1 MKVVLRTDVNGLGYK
16 GDIVSISDGYA
27 QNKLIPQGL
36 AYLATAG
43 AEKEAEKMR
52 QARELRA
59 SEEKAMAEEM
69 ASRMENETLTIA
81 MNAGEG
87 GKLFGSVSATD
98 ISEALSDQKNITIDK
113 KLITIAE
120 SIKEIG
126 TYQVDVKP
134 HPDVEFTIS
143 LDVVTETN

>member
-1 MKVVLRTDVNGLGYK
+1 MKVVLRADVDGLGYK

-36 AYLATAG
+36 AFKATAG

-52 QARELRA
+52 QSRELRA

-69 ASRMENETLTIA
+69 ATRMENEALSITV
-81 MNAGEG
+81 NAGDG

-98 ISEALSDQKNITIDK
+98 ISEALSDQKNIMIDK

-120 SIKEIG
+120 SIKEVG
-126 TYQVDVKP
+126 TYQVGIKP

-143 LDVVTETN
+143 LDVVAESN

>member
-1 MKVVLRTDVNGLGYK
+1 MKVVLRTDVAGLGYK

-69 ASRMENETLTIA
+69 ASRMESETLTIA

>member
-1 MKVVLRTDVNGLGYK
+1 MKVVLRTDVDGLGYK
-16 GDIVSISDGYA
+16 GDIVLISDGYA

>member
-1 MKVVLRTDVNGLGYK
+1 MKVVLRTDVDGLGYK

-59 SEEKAMAEEM
+59 SEEKAMAEEI

-113 KLITIAE
+113 KLITVAQ

-126 TYQVDVKP
+126 TYQVEVKP

>member
-1 MKVVLRTDVNGLGYK
+1 MKVVLRTDVDGLGYK

-126 TYQVDVKP
+126 TYQVDVKA
-134 HPDVEFTIS
+134 HPDVEFSIS

>member
-1 MKVVLRTDVNGLGYK
+1 MKVVLRTDVDGLGYK
-16 GDIVSISDGYA
+16 GDIVLISDGYA

-113 KLITIAE
+113 KLITVAQ

-143 LDVVTETN
+143 LDVITETN

>member
-1 MKVVLRTDVNGLGYK
+1 MKVVLRTDVDGLGDK
-16 GDIVSISDGYA
+16 GDIVLISDGYA
-27 QNKLIPQGL
+27 QYKLIPQGL

-143 LDVVTETN
+143 LDDVTETN

>member
-1 MKVVLRTDVNGLGYK
+1 MKVVLRTDVDGLGYK

-43 AEKEAEKMR
+43 AEKDDEKMR

-143 LDVVTETN
+143 LDVITETN

>member
-1 MKVVLRTDVNGLGYK
+1 MKVVLRTDVDGLGYK
-16 GDIVSISDGYA
+16 GDIVLISDGYA

-113 KLITIAE
+113 KLITVAQ

-126 TYQVDVKP
+126 IYQVEVKP

>member
-1 MKVVLRTDVNGLGYK
+1 MKVVLRTDVDGLGYK

-27 QNKLIPQGL
+27 QNKLIPQGM

-59 SEEKAMAEEM
+59 SEEKAMAEEI

-113 KLITIAE
+113 KLIKIAE

>member
-1 MKVVLRTDVNGLGYK
+1 MKVVLRTDVDGLGYK

-59 SEEKAMAEEM
+59 SEERAMAEEM

>member
-1 MKVVLRTDVNGLGYK
+1 MKVVLRTDVDGLGYK

-126 TYQVDVKP
+126 TYQVDVKA

>member
-1 MKVVLRTDVNGLGYK
+1 MKVVLRADVDGLGYK

-113 KLITIAE
+113 KLITVAQ

-126 TYQVDVKP
+126 TYQVEVKP

>member
-1 MKVVLRTDVNGLGYK
+1 MKVVLRNDVEGLGYK
-16 GDIVSISDGYA
+16 GDIVTISDGYA

-36 AYLATAG
+36 AFKATAG
-43 AEKEAEKMR
+43 AEREAEKMR

-59 SEEKAMAEEM
+59 SEEKAVAEEM

-113 KLITIAE
+113 KLIKIAE

>member
-1 MKVVLRTDVNGLGYK
+1 MKVVLRTDVDGLGYK

-36 AYLATAG
+36 SYLATVG

>member
-1 MKVVLRTDVNGLGYK
+1 MKVVLRTDVDGLGYK

-36 AYLATAG
+36 AYLATVG

>member
-1 MKVVLRTDVNGLGYK
+1 MKVVLRTDVDGLGYK

-113 KLITIAE
+113 KLITVAQ

-126 TYQVDVKP
+126 TYQVAVKP

>member
-1 MKVVLRTDVNGLGYK
+1 MKVVLRTDVDGLGYK
-16 GDIVSISDGYA
+16 GDIVLISDGYA

-69 ASRMENETLTIA
+69 ASRMESETLTIA

>member
-1 MKVVLRTDVNGLGYK
+1 MKVVLRTDVDGLGYK

-134 HPDVEFTIS
+134 HPDVELS
-143 LDVVTETN
+143 LIHI

>member
-1 MKVVLRTDVNGLGYK
+1 MKVVLRTDVDGLGYK
-16 GDIVSISDGYA
+16 GDIVLISDGYA

-59 SEEKAMAEEM
+59 SEERAMAEEM
-69 ASRMENETLTIA
+69 ATRMENETLTIA

-126 TYQVDVKP
+126 TYQVDVKA

-143 LDVVTETN
+143 LNVVAESN

>member
-1 MKVVLRTDVNGLGYK
+1 MKVVLRTDVDGLGYK

-134 HPDVEFTIS
+134 HPDVEFIIS

>member
-1 MKVVLRTDVNGLGYK
+1 MKVVLRTDVDGLGYK
-16 GDIVSISDGYA
+16 GDIVLISDGYA

-113 KLITIAE
+113 KLITVAQ

-126 TYQVDVKP
+126 TYQVEVKP

-143 LDVVTETN
+143 LDVVAESN

>member
-1 MKVVLRTDVNGLGYK
+1 MKVVLRTDVDGLGYK

-113 KLITIAE
+113 KLITVAQ

-126 TYQVDVKP
+126 TYHVEVKP

>member
-1 MKVVLRTDVNGLGYK
+1 MKVVLRTDVDGLRYK

>member
-1 MKVVLRTDVNGLGYK
+1 MKVVLRTDVDGLGYK
-16 GDIVSISDGYA
+16 GDIVLISDGYA

-59 SEEKAMAEEM
+59 SEEKAMAEEI

-126 TYQVDVKP
+126 TYQVDVKA

>member
-1 MKVVLRTDVNGLGYK
+1 MKVVLRTDVDGLGYK

-59 SEEKAMAEEM
+59 SEEKALAEEM

-143 LDVVTETN
+143 LDVVTETH